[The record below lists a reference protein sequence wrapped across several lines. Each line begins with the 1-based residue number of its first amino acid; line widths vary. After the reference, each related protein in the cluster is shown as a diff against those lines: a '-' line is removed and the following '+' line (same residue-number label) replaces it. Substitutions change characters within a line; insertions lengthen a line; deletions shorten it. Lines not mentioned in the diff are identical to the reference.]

1 MMDSQAT
8 REANRQALARAMA
21 GISSLDIE
29 AVRAE
34 LHDDVVMQLPYE
46 DAVPDLD
53 KSGICEL
60 LTGVLFTMYKQCDF
74 TFTDVYELVD
84 PNQLIARYIGDFH
97 GRDKDVHYANRYI
110 GVFAFRDGKITLW
123 CEYDNPLIVQAS
135 LADFADMNDTNAAAV
150 RVEHLG
156 R

>member
-1 MMDSQAT
+1 MNDNVIPI
-8 REANRQALARAMA
+8 REANKQALARAMT
-21 GISSLDIE
+21 GISSLDVD

-46 DAVPDLD
+46 DAVPDLE

-60 LTGVLFTMYKQCDF
+60 LTGVFMMYKQCGI

-84 PNQLIARYIGDFH
+84 PNQLIARYIGDFR
-97 GRDKDVHYANRYI
+97 GRDTDVHYANSYI

-135 LADFADMNDTNAAAV
+135 LADFGDMTDTNATSV
-150 RVEHLG
+150 R
-156 R
+156 RATDCS